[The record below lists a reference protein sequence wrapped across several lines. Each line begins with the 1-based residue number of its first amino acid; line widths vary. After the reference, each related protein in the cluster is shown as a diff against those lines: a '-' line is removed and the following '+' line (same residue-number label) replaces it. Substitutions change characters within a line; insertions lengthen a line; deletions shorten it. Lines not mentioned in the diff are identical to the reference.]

1 MSHLHASAP
10 AASAGRSADDSS
22 LEATA
27 RRRAGARMGW
37 YVHATVYIAVN
48 AVLATISLA
57 TGRHWAIFP
66 ALGWGLG
73 LMLHGLAVW
82 FALPGGGL
90 HERLVQQ
97 ERERLASQRDLW

>member
-1 MSHLHASAP
+1 MKSSRYSSRP
-10 AASAGRSADDSS
+10 TPGAASTDDE
-22 LEATA
+22 LEQLA
-27 RRRAGARMGW
+27 RKRAGARMGW

-48 AVLATISLA
+48 AVLATLSLA

-97 ERERLASQRDLW
+97 ERARLASQRDPW

>member
-1 MSHLHASAP
+1 MYRHHSLANLT
-10 AASAGRSADDSS
+10 ADDQ
-22 LEATA
+22 LEQLA
-27 RRRAGARMGW
+27 RKRAGARMGW

-48 AVLATISLA
+48 GVLAALSLGM
-57 TGRHWAIFP
+57 GRHWAIFP

-97 ERERLASQRDLW
+97 ERARLVSQRDPW